1 MNDIDLDIEN
11 YSVNDIRKLFGLN
24 NEYTQDSLQENVDAY
39 LNMVGDSNELSP
51 KNKKRISQF
60 LNSLRVTLI
69 RHLNNS
75 GLFRDDMPGASLP
88 GALGGGA
95 LGGAAGACALG
106 GGSDLEA
113 IGLGPGYGQGVAAG
127 RRIDSELTRPNI
139 VEPYFDQS
147 HKKNDDIHTYRDTD
161 NVDGEVHVVK
171 YKRDRL
177 NQIKHQTFTR
187 CVTIDT
193 RFRENYAT
201 TKSTDFKCHLAD
213 KFTNVISLQLSAL
226 EFPTSFFVIDD
237 TIGNNFF
244 SYQVIEEGLFSV
256 IKTVVVPS
264 GNYSHSDLL
273 SEINDSITTN
283 GDSITISVDITTMGS
298 GTGKT
303 VITNQGTQLIN
314 IYFNRDKKGNNDDK
328 PIPLKF
334 GWILGF
340 RDGEFIGNTRY
351 VSSGMYDDHG
361 SRYMY
366 LVANDHNNCVDTYIS
381 LFNSSVMNRNIL
393 ARISMKTPTFHIL
406 NETGMHLITEPRKY
420 LGPVT
425 ISTLDFQIIDEFGRV
440 INLNNMDY
448 SMCLNIECLYH

>member
-11 YSVNDIRKLFGLN
+11 YSVNDIRKLFGLQDT
-24 NEYTQDSLQENVDAY
+24 YTQDILQEKVDIY
-39 LNMVGDSNELSP
+39 LNMVGDSDEISP

-75 GLFRDDMPGASLP
+75 GLFRDDGA
-88 GALGGGA
+88 GGA
-95 LGGAAGACALG
+95 LGAGASGALGAGASALG
-106 GGSDLEA
+106 GGSSLDM
-113 IGLGPGYGQGVAAG
+113 IGDGPGYGKGVDVG
-127 RRIDSELTRPNI
+127 RRVDHALTRPNI

-147 HKKNDDIHTYRDTD
+147 HKKGDTIHTYRDTD

-177 NQIKHQTFTR
+177 NQIHRETFKR

-193 RFRENYAT
+193 RFRDNYAT
-201 TKSTDFKCHLAD
+201 TKSTDFKCHLSD
-213 KFTNVISLQLSAL
+213 KFTNVVSLQLSAL

-244 SYQVIEEGLFSV
+244 SYQVIEEGVFSI
-256 IKTVVVPS
+256 IKTVVIPS

-273 SEINDSITTN
+273 SEINDTITTN
-283 GDSITISVDITTMGS
+283 NDSLSISVDITTMGS

-303 VITNQGTQLIN
+303 VITNQGSQMIN
-314 IYFNRDKKGNNDDK
+314 IYFNRDKKGNQDDS

-340 RDGEFIGNTRY
+340 REGEYIGNTRY

-361 SRYMY
+361 SRYMF
-366 LVANDHNNCVDTYIS
+366 LVVNDHNNCVDTYVS
-381 LFNSSVMNRNIL
+381 LFNASVMNRNIL

-406 NETGMHLITEPRKY
+406 NETGIHLITEPRNY
-420 LGPVT
+420 LGPVS
-425 ISTLDFQIIDEFGRV
+425 ISTLDIQIIDEFGRV

-448 SMCLNIECLYH
+448 SFCLNIECFY